1 MANKQK
7 NTPSLSADQAKTI
20 LYFLQRANLQGSEMP
35 AYIDVFNALSSI
47 AGESASKP
55 GQDTP

>member
-7 NTPSLSADQAKTI
+7 NTPSLSAEQAKTI
-20 LYFLQRANLQGSEMP
+20 LYFLQRASLQGSEMP
-35 AYIDVFNALSSI
+35 AYIEIFNALSSV

-55 GQDTP
+55 DQDTP